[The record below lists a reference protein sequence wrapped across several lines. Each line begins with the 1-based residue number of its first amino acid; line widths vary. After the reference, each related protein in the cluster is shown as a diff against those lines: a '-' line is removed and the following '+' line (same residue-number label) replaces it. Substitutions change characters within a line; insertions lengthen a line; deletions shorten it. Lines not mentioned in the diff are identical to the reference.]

1 MGVLAAAA
9 AVIAALHR
17 LLAGHARHHLRRG
30 DRRSL
35 RLPQPLPRP
44 QLAEPQA
51 RQAARVNGRLPLAL
65 AVLAAVAAAAAPNGG
80 AVATK
85 TVTLKLGDEFVVK
98 GTHILCTAQI
108 SRSLVRG
115 RRLVGCAFAS
125 SNGPVPKTYA
135 VGIAVNGEVVLAK
148 VKADG
153 SPEIVSRRK
162 PAVAGSA
169 FAPRLYQLAPGDA
182 VVLNE
187 SAIACATSRQQIS
200 AGKKTIVVSCFL
212 LEAGKDKA
220 KPNTYGIGITDGGA
234 FVIHFDAKSK
244 PTIVQSKKHGS

>member
-9 AVIAALHR
+9 AVVGGL
-17 LLAGHARHHLRRG
+17 LLAGDGRRAG
-30 DRRSL
+30 
-35 RLPQPLPRP
+35 
-44 QLAEPQA
+44 AKK
-51 RQAARVNGRLPLAL
+51 LAL
-65 AVLAAVAAAAAPNGG
+65 LAALVAVAAVPTAG

-125 SNGPVPKTYA
+125 RNGPVPKTYA
-135 VGIAVNGEVVLAK
+135 VGIAVSGEVVLAK

-153 SPEIVSRRK
+153 SPAIVSRRK
-162 PAVAGSA
+162 PTVAGA
-169 FAPRLYQLAPGDA
+169 AAAPRLYQLAPGDA
-182 VVLNE
+182 VVLNQ
-187 SAIACATSRQQIS
+187 SAIACALSRQQIT
-200 AGKKTIVVSCFL
+200 AAKKTIVVSCFL
-212 LEAGKDKA
+212 LDAAKGTA
-220 KPNTYGIGITDGGA
+220 KPETYGIGITDGGA
-234 FVIHFDAKSK
+234 FVVHFDAKSK

>member
-1 MGVLAAAA
+1 MKRLLLALV
-9 AVIAALHR
+9 AVI
-17 LLAGHARHHLRRG
+17 
-30 DRRSL
+30 
-35 RLPQPLPRP
+35 
-44 QLAEPQA
+44 
-51 RQAARVNGRLPLAL
+51 
-65 AVLAAVAAAAAPNGG
+65 AVAAAAA
-80 AVATK
+80 ATAEAK

-108 SRSLVRG
+108 SRSLVPG

-125 SNGPVPKTYA
+125 SNGPVAKTYA

-162 PAVAGSA
+162 LAVAGSESK
-169 FAPRLYQLAPGDA
+169 PKLYQLAPGDA
-182 VVLNE
+182 VVLNQ
-187 SAIACATSRQQIS
+187 SSIACALNRQAIV

-212 LEAGKDKA
+212 FNVKKKKA
-220 KPNTYGIGITDGGA
+220 EPNSYGVGITDGGA
-234 FVIHFDAKSK
+234 FVVHFDNSSK